1 MKKLLI
7 LTSIILASC
16 GSGGSADTGSE
27 NQVYLAVGN
36 GIPAC
41 RSSDIEA
48 NLAKVSSPLS
58 EWIYDNKGFTDASKL
73 TDIKLGMHGLDFQ
86 HYENGNVAG
95 YSRLD
100 NSRLDAYVDALIED
114 ISYWTI
120 YQNDF
125 SGKRDYSLAQLNVSF
140 QALYSQIKMFEQDYR
155 SLCSTVGFST
165 ELVPIDG

>member
-155 SLCSTVGFST
+155 SLCSTVGFNA